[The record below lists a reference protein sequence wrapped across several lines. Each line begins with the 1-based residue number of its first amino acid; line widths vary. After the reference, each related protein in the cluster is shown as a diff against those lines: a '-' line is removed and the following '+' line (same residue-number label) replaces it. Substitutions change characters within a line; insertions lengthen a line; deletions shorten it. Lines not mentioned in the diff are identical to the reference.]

1 MLQYI
6 WVTIR
11 YSEILS
17 SPPNLPSRRT
27 RPIPYTAKFE
37 AQTTHS

>member
-6 WVTIR
+6 WVTIKH
-11 YSEILS
+11 SEILS
-17 SPPNLPSRRT
+17 SPPNLPSRRAS
-27 RPIPYTAKFE
+27 PIPHTAKFE